1 MTLQTQ
7 LSFLAPAA
15 PDSGRVAIRELPT
28 TEQPRERLSR
38 YGPAA
43 LSSAELLAI
52 VLGLTD
58 LGQAETLLAR
68 YEGLNGLAKA
78 PLAELAGRYR
88 GIGPGK
94 AHQLKAAFELGRRCI
109 VALPAERLRIKSPAD
124 AANLLLADMGALE
137 QEELRTIIVDTKNQV
152 LKIHTVY
159 VGSLNTA
166 VVRIAEVFREAVR
179 LNAAAIIVAH
189 NHPSG
194 DVAPSPQDVQVTR
207 QLVEAGKLLN
217 IDVLDHLIVS
227 AQKFLSLKER
237 GLGF

>member
-1 MTLQTQ
+1 MNTPTQ
-7 LSFLAPAA
+7 MSFLTTPAA
-15 PDSGRVAIRELPT
+15 RVTIRELPT
-28 TEQPRERLSR
+28 TEQPQERLRRS
-38 YGPAA
+38 GPAA

-58 LGQAETLLAR
+58 LGQAETLLAH

-109 VALPAERLRIKSPAD
+109 VAAPVERLRIKSPAD
-124 AANLLLADMGALE
+124 AAGLLLAEMGALE
-137 QEELRTIIVDTKNQV
+137 QEELRTIIVDSKNQV

-159 VGSLNTA
+159 MGSLNTA
-166 VVRIAEVFREAVR
+166 VLRIAEVFREAIR

-194 DVAPSPQDVQVTR
+194 DPTPSAEDVHVTR

-217 IDVLDHLIVS
+217 IDVLDHLVLGC
-227 AQKFLSLKER
+227 QRWLSLKER

>member
-1 MTLQTQ
+1 MNTSTQ
-7 LSFLAPAA
+7 LSFLTPTET
-15 PDSGRVAIRELPT
+15 RVTIRELPT
-28 TEQPRERLSR
+28 TEQPQERLRR
-38 YGPAA
+38 YGSAT

-68 YEGLNGLAKA
+68 FEGLDGLVRA
-78 PLAELAGRYR
+78 PLAELAGHYR

-94 AHQLKAAFELGRRCI
+94 AQQLKAAFELGRRAI
-109 VALPAERLRIKSPAD
+109 IALPPERLRIKSPAD

-137 QEELRTIIVDTKNQV
+137 QEELRTIIVDTKNQL
-152 LKIHTVY
+152 LKIHTVN

-166 VVRIAEVFREAVR
+166 VVRIAEVFREAIR
-179 LNAAAIIVAH
+179 LNAAAIIVLH

-194 DVAPSPQDVQVTR
+194 DPSPSPEDVHVTR

-217 IDVLDHLIVS
+217 IDVLDHLVLGRGGRW
-227 AQKFLSLKER
+227 LSLKER

>member
-1 MTLQTQ
+1 MNTPTQ
-7 LSFLAPAA
+7 LSFLTPPSA
-15 PDSGRVAIRELPT
+15 RVTIRELPP
-28 TEQPRERLSR
+28 TEQPRERLNR

-68 YEGLNGLAKA
+68 YEGLDGLVKA

-94 AHQLKAAFELGRRCI
+94 AHQLKAAFELGRRSI
-109 VALPAERLRIKSPAD
+109 LALPAERLRIKSPAD
-124 AANLLLADMGALE
+124 AAGLLLADMGALE
-137 QEELRTIIVDTKNQV
+137 QEELRTIIVDSKNQV

-159 VGSLNTA
+159 KGSLNTA
-166 VVRIAEVFREAVR
+166 VLRIAEVFREAIR
-179 LNAAAIIVAH
+179 LNAAALIVAH

-194 DVAPSPQDVQVTR
+194 DPSPSAEDVQVTR

-217 IDVLDHLIVS
+217 IDVLDHLVLGC
-227 AQKFLSLKER
+227 QRWLSLKER

>member
-1 MTLQTQ
+1 MNTPTQ
-7 LSFLAPAA
+7 MSFLTTPSA
-15 PDSGRVAIRELPT
+15 RVTIRELPT
-28 TEQPRERLSR
+28 TEQPQERLRR

-52 VLGLTD
+52 LLGLTD

-78 PLAELAGRYR
+78 PLAELAGRIR

-124 AANLLLADMGALE
+124 AAGLLADMGALE

-159 VGSLNTA
+159 IGSLNTA
-166 VVRIAEVFREAVR
+166 VVRIAEVFREAIR
-179 LNAAAIIVAH
+179 LNAAAIIVCH
-189 NHPSG
+189 NHPTGEPTPSAE
-194 DVAPSPQDVQVTR
+194 DVHVTR
-207 QLVEAGKLLN
+207 QLVEAGKLLS
-217 IDVLDHLIVS
+217 IEVLDHLVIGHS
-227 AQKFLSLKER
+227 GRWLSLKER

>member
-1 MTLQTQ
+1 MNTPTQ
-7 LSFLAPAA
+7 LSFLVT
-15 PDSGRVAIRELPT
+15 PDARVTIRELPT
-28 TEQPRERLSR
+28 TEQPRERLRR

-43 LSSAELLAI
+43 LSSAELLTIA
-52 VLGLTD
+52 LGLTD

-78 PLAELAGRYR
+78 PLVELAGRYR

-94 AHQLKAAFELGRRCI
+94 AHQLKAALELGRRCV
-109 VALPAERLRIKSPAD
+109 VALPLERMRIKSPAD
-124 AANLLLADMGALE
+124 AAGLLLADMGALE

-166 VVRIAEVFREAVR
+166 VLRIAEVFREAIR

-194 DVAPSPQDVQVTR
+194 EVSPSPDIQVTR
-207 QLVEAGKLLN
+207 QLVEAGKLLS
-217 IDVLDHLIVS
+217 IEVLDHLVIGN
-227 AQKFLSLKER
+227 QCWLSLKER

>member
-1 MTLQTQ
+1 MNTPTQ
-7 LSFLAPAA
+7 MSFLTPT
-15 PDSGRVAIRELPT
+15 DTRVTIRELPT
-28 TEQPRERLSR
+28 AEQPQVRLRR
-38 YGPAA
+38 YGPAT

-52 VLGLTD
+52 LLSLSD

-68 YEGLNGLAKA
+68 FEGLDGLVKA

-94 AHQLKAAFELGRRCI
+94 AHQLKAAFELGRRSI
-109 VALPAERLRIKSPAD
+109 LALPPERLRIKSPAD

-137 QEELRTIIVDTKNQV
+137 QEELRTIIVDTRNQV

-166 VVRIAEVFREAVR
+166 VVRIAEVFREAIR
-179 LNAAAIIVAH
+179 LNAAALIVAH

-194 DVAPSPQDVQVTR
+194 DVSPSPEDVQVTR
-207 QLVEAGKLLN
+207 QLVEAGKLLS
-217 IDVLDHLIVS
+217 IDVLDHLVIGQS
-227 AQKFLSLKER
+227 GRWLSLKER

>member
-1 MTLQTQ
+1 MNTPTQ
-7 LSFLAPAA
+7 MSFLTTPAA
-15 PDSGRVAIRELPT
+15 RVTIRELPT
-28 TEQPRERLSR
+28 TEQPQERLRR

-43 LSSAELLAI
+43 LSSAELLVI

-68 YEGLNGLAKA
+68 YEGLSGLARA
-78 PLAELAGRYR
+78 PLSELTSCYR

-94 AHQLKAAFELGRRCI
+94 AHRLTAAFELGRRCI

-137 QEELRTIIVDTKNQV
+137 QEELRTIIVDTKNQL

-179 LNAAAIIVAH
+179 LNAAALIVVH

-194 DVAPSPQDVQVTR
+194 DVSPSPEDVQVTR
-207 QLVEAGKLLN
+207 QLVEAGKLLS
-217 IDVLDHLIVS
+217 IDVLDHLVLG
-227 AQKFLSLKER
+227 QGGRWLSLKER

>member
-1 MTLQTQ
+1 MNTPTQMT
-7 LSFLAPAA
+7 FLTTPAA
-15 PDSGRVAIRELPT
+15 RVTIRELPT
-28 TEQPRERLSR
+28 TEQPRERLRR

-68 YEGLNGLAKA
+68 YEGLHGLAQA

-88 GIGPGK
+88 GVGPGK
-94 AHQLKAAFELGRRCI
+94 AHQLKAAFELGRRAI
-109 VALPAERLRIKSPAD
+109 VAVPAERLRIKSPAD
-124 AANLLLADMGALE
+124 AANLLLADMSALE

>member
-1 MTLQTQ
+1 MNTPTQ
-7 LSFLAPAA
+7 MSFLTTPSA
-15 PDSGRVAIRELPT
+15 RVTIRELPT
-28 TEQPRERLSR
+28 TEQPRERLNR

-68 YEGLNGLAKA
+68 YEGLDGLVKA

-88 GIGPGK
+88 GIGRGK

-124 AANLLLADMGALE
+124 AAGLLADMGALE

-159 VGSLNTA
+159 IGSLNTA
-166 VVRIAEVFREAVR
+166 VVRIAEVFREAIR
-179 LNAAAIIVAH
+179 LNAAAIIVCH
-189 NHPSG
+189 NHPTGEPTPSAE
-194 DVAPSPQDVQVTR
+194 DVHVTR
-207 QLVEAGKLLN
+207 QLVEAGKLLS
-217 IDVLDHLIVS
+217 IEVLDHLVIGHS
-227 AQKFLSLKER
+227 GHWLSLKER

>member
-1 MTLQTQ
+1 MNTPAQM
-7 LSFLAPAA
+7 SFLTTPAA
-15 PDSGRVAIRELPT
+15 RVTIRELPV
-28 TEQPRERLSR
+28 TEQPGERLRR

-43 LSSAELLAI
+43 LSSAELLA
-52 VLGLTD
+52 VLLGLTD

-68 YEGLNGLAKA
+68 YDGLEGLARA

-88 GIGPGK
+88 GIGLAK
-94 AHQLKAAFELGRRCI
+94 ALQLKAAFELGRRAV
-109 VALPAERLRIKSPAD
+109 VALPPDRLRVKSPAD
-124 AANLLLADMGALE
+124 AANLLLADMSALE
-137 QEELRTIIVDTKNQV
+137 QEELRTIILDTRNQV

-179 LNAAAIIVAH
+179 LNAAAIIALH

-194 DVAPSPQDVQVTR
+194 DPSPSPEDIHVTR
-207 QLVEAGKLLN
+207 QLVEAGRLLN
-217 IDVLDHLIVS
+217 IEVLDHLVIG
-227 AQKFLSLKER
+227 QGGRWLSLKER

>member
-1 MTLQTQ
+1 MNTPTQ
-7 LSFLAPAA
+7 LSFLVT
-15 PDSGRVAIRELPT
+15 PDARVTIRELPT
-28 TEQPRERLSR
+28 TEQPRERLRR

-43 LSSAELLAI
+43 LSSAELLTIA
-52 VLGLTD
+52 LGLTD

-78 PLAELAGRYR
+78 PLVELAGRYR

-94 AHQLKAAFELGRRCI
+94 AHQLKAALELGRRCV
-109 VALPAERLRIKSPAD
+109 VALPLERMRIKSPAD
-124 AANLLLADMGALE
+124 AAGLLLADMGALE
-137 QEELRTIIVDTKNQV
+137 HEELRTIIVDTKNQV

-166 VVRIAEVFREAVR
+166 VLRIAEVFREAIR

-194 DVAPSPQDVQVTR
+194 EVSPSPDIQVTR
-207 QLVEAGKLLN
+207 QLVEAGKLLS
-217 IDVLDHLIVS
+217 IEVLDHLVIGN
-227 AQKFLSLKER
+227 QRWLSLKER

>member
-1 MTLQTQ
+1 MNTPTQ
-7 LSFLAPAA
+7 MSFLATPSA
-15 PDSGRVAIRELPT
+15 RVTIRELPT
-28 TEQPRERLSR
+28 AEQPRERLVR

-68 YEGLNGLAKA
+68 YEGIDGLVKA
-78 PLAELAGRYR
+78 PLTELAGRYR

-94 AHQLKAAFELGRRCI
+94 AHQLKAALELGRRSI

-124 AANLLLADMGALE
+124 AANLLLADMSALE

-166 VVRIAEVFREAVR
+166 VVRIAEVFREAIR
-179 LNAAAIIVAH
+179 LNAAALIVAH
-189 NHPSG
+189 NHPTG
-194 DVAPSPQDVQVTR
+194 DPSPSAEDVQVTR

-217 IDVLDHLIVS
+217 IDVLDHLVLGC
-227 AQKFLSLKER
+227 QRWLSLKER

>member
-1 MTLQTQ
+1 MNTPTQ
-7 LSFLAPAA
+7 MSFLPTPSA
-15 PDSGRVAIRELPT
+15 RVTIRELPT
-28 TEQPRERLSR
+28 TEQPQERLSR

-68 YEGLNGLAKA
+68 YEGLDGLVKA

-88 GIGPGK
+88 GIGRGK
-94 AHQLKAAFELGRRCI
+94 AHQLKAAFELGRRSI
-109 VALPAERLRIKSPAD
+109 VALPPERLRIKSPAD
-124 AANLLLADMGALE
+124 AAGLLLVDMGTLE
-137 QEELRTIIVDTKNQV
+137 QEELRTIIVDSKNQV

-159 VGSLNTA
+159 KGSLNTA
-166 VVRIAEVFREAVR
+166 VLRIAEVFREAIR
-179 LNAAAIIVAH
+179 LNAAALIVAH

-194 DVAPSPQDVQVTR
+194 DPSPSAEDVHVTR
-207 QLVEAGKLLN
+207 QLVEAGKLLS
-217 IDVLDHLIVS
+217 IDVLDHLVIGNQS
-227 AQKFLSLKER
+227 FLSLKER

>member
-1 MTLQTQ
+1 MNTPTQ
-7 LSFLAPAA
+7 MSFLTTPSA
-15 PDSGRVAIRELPT
+15 RVTIRELPT
-28 TEQPRERLSR
+28 TEQPRERLNR

-43 LSSAELLAI
+43 LSSAELLTIA
-52 VLGLTD
+52 LGLTD

-78 PLAELAGRYR
+78 PLVELAGRYR

-94 AHQLKAAFELGRRCI
+94 AHQLKAALELGRRCV
-109 VALPAERLRIKSPAD
+109 VALPLERMRIKSPAD
-124 AANLLLADMGALE
+124 AAGLLLADMGALE

-166 VVRIAEVFREAVR
+166 VLRIAEVFREAIR

-194 DVAPSPQDVQVTR
+194 EVSPSPDIQVTR
-207 QLVEAGKLLN
+207 QLVEAGKLLSLE
-217 IDVLDHLIVS
+217 VLDHLVIGN
-227 AQKFLSLKER
+227 QCWLSLKER